1 MGLTGPRQ
9 RPNIAADGTEAFG
22 MIGETVSHYHIV
34 GKLGGGGMGVVY
46 EAEDTRLSRHV
57 ALKFIPATM
66 VHDRKSLDRFVRE
79 ARAASQLNHPGICT
93 IHDIDDND
101 GHPFIVM
108 EKLEGVS
115 LKERMR
121 GKTMEVDEI
130 LDIGIQVA
138 DALAASHAKGIIHR
152 DIKPANIFVAQSG
165 QTKILDFGLAKS
177 VPEPGSSDAALEDSL
192 TAVGVIPGTAV
203 YMSPEQAR
211 GEELDAR
218 SDLFSLGVV
227 LYEMAT
233 GKKPFATGN
242 VITTLDAV
250 LNQKPVSPLQ
260 LNPSLPQDLEGI
272 IGRAMEK
279 DRGHRYPN
287 ALAMKGDLQSLRKE
301 TESGLTR
308 TGARRPVLP
317 YRLATTTFQ
326 ASRFQASSKFST
338 YLLLGVTAV
347 LLTVLIAVGAWW
359 FKQRQMAG
367 AGAPKNTIAVLPL
380 QNMNGDISVEF
391 LRFALADEI
400 ANTLTYTRTLDVRP
414 SAITRKFGGNDVDPQ
429 RAGREVHVANVL
441 TGHFLKQ
448 GDHLLITLEAIQVES
463 NKLLWQTNVTA
474 PAQDLIAL
482 QAQMAAQMRQ
492 GLLPALGAGGS
503 FLDTGTRPKNAEAYD
518 LYLHSLALPH
528 DAGPNKDAIA
538 VLEHVVEVDPT
549 YAPAWEQL
557 GVRCYYDADYSD
569 GGEPMFQR
577 SNKALARAIEL
588 DPNRIVAAGQL
599 IGNSVERGELG
610 KAYQAAQ
617 ALVKRRP
624 ESAYAHFTMGYVYRY
639 AGMLEQ
645 STDEC
650 NTALALDPGNYSFR
664 SCAWAFME
672 LGKTE
677 RAADFVRLDAGSEW
691 AAYVTPSI
699 LLRQGKIAEA
709 REAVKRMPTTPR
721 YHRDLLEAC
730 LQLRPAADLDRMAQE
745 AETNLPTEPDPE
757 TWYIQGA
764 LFAFCGKKQAA
775 LHLLQSAVEQNY
787 CAHSNLLSDPLLG
800 KLRADAAF
808 DKVLTAAG
816 ACQEAV
822 RASGTPGK

>member
-1 MGLTGPRQ
+1 
-9 RPNIAADGTEAFG
+9 
-22 MIGETVSHYHIV
+22 
-34 GKLGGGGMGVVY
+34 
-46 EAEDTRLSRHV
+46 
-57 ALKFIPATM
+57 
-66 VHDRKSLDRFVRE
+66 
-79 ARAASQLNHPGICT
+79 
-93 IHDIDDND
+93 
-101 GHPFIVM
+101 
-108 EKLEGVS
+108 GVS

-121 GKTMEVDEI
+121 GKAMEVDEM

-177 VPEPGSSDAALEDSL
+177 AREPGSSEAALEDSL
-192 TAVGVIPGTAV
+192 TAMGVIPGTAV

-211 GEELDAR
+211 GDELDPR

-227 LYEMAT
+227 LYEMST

-250 LNQKPVSPLQ
+250 LNHKPVSPLQ
-260 LNPSLPQDLEGI
+260 LNPALPTDLEGI

-301 TESGLTR
+301 TDSGLTR
-308 TGARRPVLP
+308 TGARRPHLP
-317 YRLATTTFQ
+317 YRIATSTFQ
-326 ASRFQASSKFST
+326 ATSKIST
-338 YLLLGVTAV
+338 YLLLGVSAL
-347 LLTVLIAVGAWW
+347 LLTVLFAVGAWW
-359 FKQRQMAG
+359 FQQRQMAG
-367 AGAPKNTIAVLPL
+367 GGAPKNTIAVLPL

-414 SAITRKFGGNDVDPQ
+414 SAITRKFVGNDVDPQ
-429 RAGREVHVANVL
+429 QAGREVHVASVI

-448 GDHLLITLEAIQVES
+448 GDRLLITLEAIQVDG
-463 NKLLWQTNVTA
+463 NRLLWQTNLTA

-492 GLLPALGAGGS
+492 GLLPALGAAGG

-577 SNKALARAIEL
+577 SNKACERAVEL
-588 DPNRIVAAGQL
+588 DPNRIVAARQL
-599 IGNSVERGELG
+599 IANRVERGELG

-617 ALVKRRP
+617 AMVKRRP
-624 ESAYAHFTMGYVYRY
+624 ESAEAHFAMGYVYRY
-639 AGMLEQ
+639 AGMLGQ
-645 STDEC
+645 STGEC
-650 NTALALDPGNYSFR
+650 NTALALDPGNYAFR

-672 LGKTE
+672 LGKSE

-691 AAYVTPSI
+691 AAYVLPSI
-699 LLRQGKIAEA
+699 LLREGKISEA

-730 LQLRPAADLDRMAQE
+730 LQLRPAADLERMAQE
-745 AETNLPTEPDPE
+745 AETNLPSEPDAE
-757 TWYIQGA
+757 TWYYQGA
-764 LFAFCGKKQAA
+764 LFAYCGKKQAA

-787 CAHSNLLSDPLLG
+787 CAHENLLYDPLLA
-800 KLRADAAF
+800 KLRTDAAF

-822 RASGTPGK
+822 RAAANTQGQ

>member
-1 MGLTGPRQ
+1 
-9 RPNIAADGTEAFG
+9 
-22 MIGETVSHYHIV
+22 MIGQTVSHYHIV

-46 EAEDTRLSRHV
+46 EAEDTRLARHV
-57 ALKFIPATM
+57 ALKFIPAEM
-66 VHDRKSLDRFVRE
+66 VHDKKSLDRFVRE

-108 EKLEGVS
+108 EKLEGIS
-115 LKERMR
+115 LKERIR
-121 GKTMEVDEI
+121 GKAMEVDEI

-152 DIKPANIFVAQSG
+152 DIKPANIFVSQTG

-177 VPEPGSSDAALEDSL
+177 ARDPNSSEAALEDSL

-211 GEELDAR
+211 GEELDPR

-250 LNQKPVSPLQ
+250 LNQKPVSPLS
-260 LNPSLPQDLEGI
+260 LNPSLPRDLEGI
-272 IGRAMEK
+272 LGRAMEK

-287 ALAMKGDLQSLRKE
+287 ALAMKGDLQSLRKD
-301 TESGLTR
+301 TESGLTK

-317 YRLATTTFQ
+317 YRIATTT
-326 ASRFQASSKFST
+326 FQASSKFST
-338 YLLLGVTAV
+338 YLLLGVSAL
-347 LLTVLIAVGAWW
+347 LLTVLVAVGAWW
-359 FKQRQMAG
+359 FKQRQMASG
-367 AGAPKNTIAVLPL
+367 GAPKNTIAVLPL

-414 SAITRKFGGNDVDPQ
+414 SAITRKFVGNDVDPQ
-429 RAGREVHVANVL
+429 QAGKEVHVANIL

-448 GDHLLITLEAIQVES
+448 GDRLLITLEAIQVEG

-482 QAQMAAQMRQ
+482 QAQMGAKIRQ
-492 GLLPALGAGGS
+492 ELLPALGAGGG
-503 FLDTGTRPKNAEAYD
+503 FLDTGTRPKSAEAYD
-518 LYLHSLALPH
+518 LYLHSIALPH

-557 GVRCYYDADYSD
+557 GLRCYYDADYSD

-577 SNKALARAIEL
+577 SNKAYERAIEL

-599 IGNSVERGELG
+599 ITNHVERGELG
-610 KAYQAAQ
+610 KAYQSAQ

-624 ESAYAHFTMGYVYRY
+624 ESAQAHFVMSFVYRY

-645 STDEC
+645 ATGEC

-699 LLRQGKIAEA
+699 LLREGKIAEA
-709 REAVKRMPTTPR
+709 REAVKHMPNTPR

-745 AETNLPTEPDPE
+745 AETSLPTEPDPE
-757 TWYIQGA
+757 TWYYQGA

-787 CAHSNLLSDPLLG
+787 CAHANLLADPLLAR
-800 KLRADAAF
+800 LRTDTAF

-816 ACQEAV
+816 SCQEAV
-822 RASGTPGK
+822 RSASNTPSP

>member
-1 MGLTGPRQ
+1 
-9 RPNIAADGTEAFG
+9 
-22 MIGETVSHYHIV
+22 MIGQTVSHYHIV

-46 EAEDTRLSRHV
+46 EAEDTRLARHV
-57 ALKFIPATM
+57 ALKFIPAEM

-93 IHDIDDND
+93 IHDIEDNE

-121 GKTMEVDEI
+121 GKPLELDEI

-177 VPEPGSSDAALEDSL
+177 AREPGSSDAAMEDSL
-192 TAVGVIPGTAV
+192 TAMGVIPGTAV

-211 GEELDAR
+211 GEELDQR

-260 LNPSLPQDLEGI
+260 LNPTLPRDFEGI

-301 TESGLTR
+301 TESGLTK
-308 TGARRPVLP
+308 TGARRPALP
-317 YRLATTTFQ
+317 YRIATNTFQ
-326 ASRFQASSKFST
+326 ASTSKFSL
-338 YLLLGVTAV
+338 YLLVAVSAV
-347 LLTVLIAVGAWW
+347 LLMVLVAVGAWW
-359 FKQRQMAG
+359 LKQRKIAG
-367 AGAPKNTIAVLPL
+367 SGAPKNTIAVLPL
-380 QNMNGDISVEF
+380 QNMNNDISVDF
-391 LRFALADEI
+391 LRFALSDEI

-414 SAITRKFGGNDVDPQ
+414 SAITRKFTGNDVDPQ
-429 RAGREVHVANVL
+429 QAGKEVHVANVI

-448 GDHLLITLEAIQVES
+448 GNRLLITLEAIQVEG

-474 PAQDLIAL
+474 PPQDLIAL
-482 QAQMAAQMRQ
+482 QAQIAAQMRQ
-492 GLLPALGAGGS
+492 GLLPALGVAGG

-518 LYLHSLALPH
+518 LYLHSIALPH

-538 VLEHVVEVDPT
+538 VLEHVVDMDPT

-577 SNKALARAIEL
+577 SNKACERAIEL
-588 DPNRIVAAGQL
+588 DPNRIVASGQL
-599 IGNSVERGELG
+599 IENRVSRGELG
-610 KAYQAAQ
+610 KAYQAAE

-624 ESAYAHFTMGYVYRY
+624 DSAPAHFVMSYVYRY
-639 AGMLEQ
+639 AGMLQ
-645 STDEC
+645 QAANEC
-650 NTALALDPGNYSFR
+650 NTALALDPGNYTFR

-672 LGKTE
+672 MGNPE

-691 AAYVTPSI
+691 AAYAMPSI
-699 LLRQGKIAEA
+699 LLREGKIPEA
-709 REAVKRMPTTPR
+709 REAVKHMPTTPR
-721 YHRDLLEAC
+721 YHRDLLESC
-730 LQLRPAADLDRMAQE
+730 LQLRPAADLDRIAHD
-745 AETNLPTEPDPE
+745 AETNLPTDPDPE
-757 TWYIQGA
+757 TWYYQGA

-775 LHLLQSAVEQNY
+775 YHLVQSAIEQNY
-787 CAHSNLLSDPLLG
+787 CAYENLLSDPLLA
-800 KLRADAAF
+800 KLRTDGAF
-808 DKVLTAAG
+808 NQLISSAH
-816 ACQEAV
+816 ACQDAV
-822 RASGTPGK
+822 RASASTQRR

>member
-1 MGLTGPRQ
+1 
-9 RPNIAADGTEAFG
+9 
-22 MIGETVSHYHIV
+22 MIGQTVSHYHIV

-46 EAEDTRLSRHV
+46 EAEDTRLARHV
-57 ALKFIPATM
+57 ALKFIPAEM

-93 IHDIDDND
+93 IHDIEDNG

-108 EKLEGVS
+108 EKLEGIS

-121 GKTMEVDEI
+121 GKPMEVDEI

-152 DIKPANIFVAQSG
+152 DIKPANVFVSQSG

-177 VPEPGSSDAALEDSL
+177 ARQAGSSEAALEDSL
-192 TAVGVIPGTAV
+192 TAIGVIPGTAV

-211 GEELDAR
+211 GEELDPR

-250 LNQKPVSPLQ
+250 LNQKPVSPLS
-260 LNPSLPQDLEGI
+260 LNPSLPVDLEGI

-301 TESGLTR
+301 TESGLTK

-317 YRLATTTFQ
+317 YRIATSTFQ
-326 ASRFQASSKFST
+326 ATSKFPT
-338 YLLLGVTAV
+338 YLLLAV
-347 LLTVLIAVGAWW
+347 SALLLTVLVAIGAWW

-367 AGAPKNTIAVLPL
+367 GGAPKNTIAVLPL
-380 QNMNGDISVEF
+380 QNRNGDISVEF

-414 SAITRKFGGNDVDPQ
+414 SAITQKFVGNDVDPQ
-429 RAGREVHVANVL
+429 KAGRELHVANIL

-448 GDHLLITLEAIQVES
+448 GDRLLITLEAIQVDG
-463 NKLLWQTNVTA
+463 NRLLWQTNVTA

-482 QAQMAAQMRQ
+482 QAQMAARIRQ
-492 GLLPALGAGGS
+492 ELLPALGVAGG

-518 LYLHSLALPH
+518 LYLHSLALPR

-557 GVRCYYDADYSD
+557 GFRCYFDADYSD

-577 SNKALARAIEL
+577 SSKAYERALEL
-588 DPNRIVAAGQL
+588 DPNRIFAAGQL
-599 IGNSVERGELG
+599 IANRVERGELG

-617 ALVKRRP
+617 ALVKRHP
-624 ESAYAHFTMGYVYRY
+624 ESAGAHFTMGYVYRY

-645 STDEC
+645 STNEC
-650 NTALALDPGNYSFR
+650 NTALALDPGNYTFR

-691 AAYVTPSI
+691 AAYVLPSI
-699 LLRQGKIAEA
+699 LLREGKIPEA
-709 REAVKRMPTTPR
+709 REAVKHMPSTPR
-721 YHRDLLEAC
+721 YHRDLLESC
-730 LQLRPAADLDRMAQE
+730 LQLRPAADLDRIAHE
-745 AETNLPTEPDPE
+745 AETSLPTEPDPE
-757 TWYIQGA
+757 TWYYQGA
-764 LFAFCGKKQAA
+764 LFAYCGKKQAA

-787 CAHSNLLSDPLLG
+787 CAHENLLYDPLLA
-800 KLRADAAF
+800 KLRTDAAF

-822 RASGTPGK
+822 RAAGNTKGQ

>member
-1 MGLTGPRQ
+1 
-9 RPNIAADGTEAFG
+9 
-22 MIGETVSHYHIV
+22 MIGQTVSHYHIV

-46 EAEDTRLSRHV
+46 EAEDTRLARHV
-57 ALKFIPATM
+57 ALKFIPAEL

-93 IHDIDDND
+93 IHDIDDNE

-121 GKTMEVDEI
+121 GKPIEVDEI

-138 DALAASHAKGIIHR
+138 DALAASHAKGIVHR
-152 DIKPANIFVAQSG
+152 DIKPANIFVSQSG
-165 QTKILDFGLAKS
+165 QAKILDFGLAKS
-177 VPEPGSSDAALEDSL
+177 LPEPGSSEAALEDSL

-211 GEELDAR
+211 GEELDPR

-227 LYEMAT
+227 LYEMST

-250 LNQKPVSPLQ
+250 LNQKPVAPRS
-260 LNPSLPQDLEGI
+260 LNPALPQDLEGI

-279 DRGHRYPN
+279 DRGHRYQT
-287 ALAMKGDLQSLRKE
+287 ALAMKGDLQSLKKE
-301 TESGLTR
+301 TDTGLLK
-308 TGARRPVLP
+308 TGLRRPVLP

-326 ASRFQASSKFST
+326 ATSKFSS
-338 YLLLGVTAV
+338 YLLLALSGL
-347 LLTVLIAVGAWW
+347 LLTVLLAVGAWW
-359 FKQRQMAG
+359 LKLHQVIG
-367 AGAPKNTIAVLPL
+367 GGAPKNTIAVLPL

-414 SAITRKFGGNDVDPQ
+414 SAMTRKFVGNDVDPQ
-429 RAGREVHVANVL
+429 LAGKEVHVANIL

-448 GDHLLITLEAIQVES
+448 GDRLLITLEAIQVEG

-482 QAQMAAQMRQ
+482 QAQMAAQIRQ
-492 GLLPALGAGGS
+492 GLLPALGAAGG
-503 FLDTGTRPKNAEAYD
+503 FLDTGTRPKDAEAYD

-538 VLEHVVEVDPT
+538 VLEHVVAVDPT

-577 SNKALARAIEL
+577 SNNACERAIAL

-599 IGNSVERGELG
+599 ITNRVERGELG

-624 ESAYAHFTMGYVYRY
+624 ESAEAHFVMGYVYRY

-645 STDEC
+645 ATSEC

-664 SCAWAFME
+664 TCAWAFME
-672 LGKTE
+672 LGNAG

-691 AAYVTPSI
+691 AAYAMPSI
-699 LLRQGKIAEA
+699 LLRQGKTEEA
-709 REAVKRMPTTPR
+709 RQAVKRMPDTPR
-721 YHRDLLEAC
+721 YHRDLLESC
-730 LQLRPAADLDRMAQE
+730 LELRPAADLDRIAQA
-745 AETNLPTEPDPE
+745 AESSLPTDPDPE
-757 TWYIQGA
+757 TWYYEGA
-764 LFAFCGKKQAA
+764 LFAYCGKKQAA
-775 LHLLQSAVEQNY
+775 LHLLESAVEQNY
-787 CAHSNLLSDPLLG
+787 CAYANLLSDPLLA
-800 KLRADAAF
+800 KLRTDTGFNKLLIAAS
-808 DKVLTAAG
+808 
-816 ACQEAV
+816 ACQEAM
-822 RASGTPGK
+822 RASPGVPGQ

>member
-1 MGLTGPRQ
+1 
-9 RPNIAADGTEAFG
+9 
-22 MIGETVSHYHIV
+22 MIGQTVSHYHIV

-57 ALKFIPATM
+57 ALKFIPAEM

-93 IHDIDDND
+93 IQDIEDNG

-115 LKERMR
+115 LKERIR
-121 GKTMEVDEI
+121 GKPMEIDEI
-130 LDIGIQVA
+130 LDIAIQVA

-211 GEELDAR
+211 GEELDPR

-260 LNPSLPQDLEGI
+260 LNPALPSDLEGI

-301 TESGLTR
+301 TESGLTK
-308 TGARRPVLP
+308 TGARRPALP
-317 YRLATTTFQ
+317 YRIATNTFQ
-326 ASRFQASSKFST
+326 ASTSKFSL
-338 YLLLGVTAV
+338 YSLVAVSAV
-347 LLTVLIAVGAWW
+347 LLMVLVAVGAWW
-359 FKQRQMAG
+359 LKQRRMAG
-367 AGAPKNTIAVLPL
+367 SGAPKNTIAVLPL
-380 QNMNGDISVEF
+380 QNMNEDISVDF

-414 SAITRKFGGNDVDPQ
+414 SAITRKFIGNDVDPQ
-429 RAGREVHVANVL
+429 QAGRELHVANVI

-448 GDHLLITLEAIQVES
+448 GNRLLITLEAIQVEGD
-463 NKLLWQTNVTA
+463 KLLWQTNVTA

-492 GLLPALGAGGS
+492 GLLPALGVGGG
-503 FLDTGTRPKNAEAYD
+503 FLDTGTRPKNPDAYD

-538 VLEHVVEVDPT
+538 VLEHVVDMDPT

-577 SNKALARAIEL
+577 SNKACERAIEL

-599 IGNSVERGELG
+599 IENRVSRGELG
-610 KAYQAAQ
+610 KAYQAAA

-624 ESAYAHFTMGYVYRY
+624 DSAQAHFVMSYVYRY
-639 AGMLEQ
+639 AGMLQ
-645 STDEC
+645 QATNEC
-650 NTALALDPGNYSFR
+650 NTALSLDPGNYAFR

-672 LGKTE
+672 LGNPE

-691 AAYVTPSI
+691 AAYATPSI
-699 LLRQGKIAEA
+699 LLREGKIPEA
-709 REAVKRMPTTPR
+709 REAVKRMPTTLR
-721 YHRDLLEAC
+721 YHRDLLESC
-730 LQLRPAADLDRMAQE
+730 LQLRPAADLDRMAHD
-745 AETNLPTEPDPE
+745 AETSLPTEPDPE
-757 TWYIQGA
+757 TWYYQGA
-764 LFAFCGKKQAA
+764 LFAYCGKKQAA
-775 LHLLQSAVEQNY
+775 LHLLQSAIGQNY
-787 CAHSNLLSDPLLG
+787 CSYENLLSDPLLA
-800 KLRADAAF
+800 KIRPDTAF
-808 DKVLTAAG
+808 DNVLSSAR
-816 ACQEAV
+816 ACQETM
-822 RASGTPGK
+822 RAAAGTQRR